1 MQNLFNFF
9 FSTIFIFNISI
20 NIFVEKRLQ
29 NLSLK
34 RRRFGLAHSPHYSQA
49 PNRRPQSRE
58 QREREMSATASY
70 LARRAAQKERVRI
83 LYRRALKDTLN
94 WAVHRHLFYQD
105 VFPFFFFS
113 FLPRFSAILIYFS
126 RVLFH
131 FTLFFIFWYSS
142 SSFQASDLREK
153 FDANKHVVRSLIRS
167 VNYFY
172 LFWNFV
178 NDMKSSRN
186 WSWANTLFLKAKW
199 VMMYGDSWF
208 WVVSVKWG
216 FVFLDLYREFE
227 AKWT

>member
-1 MQNLFNFF
+1 MWKSVCKICHWSDVVLV
-9 FSTIFIFNISI
+9 SRTVLIT
-20 NIFVEKRLQ
+20 
-29 NLSLK
+29 LK
-34 RRRFGLAHSPHYSQA
+34 PPIVVPSFE
-49 PNRRPQSRE
+49 SRE

-142 SSFQASDLREK
+142 SLFQASDLREK

-167 VNYFY
+167 VNCFY

-186 WSWANTLFLKAKW
+186 WSWANTLFLKLNGW
-199 VMMYGDSWF
+199 WCMVILGSELF
-208 WVVSVKWG
+208 PSNG
-216 FVFLDLYREFE
+216 GLFS
-227 AKWT
+227 